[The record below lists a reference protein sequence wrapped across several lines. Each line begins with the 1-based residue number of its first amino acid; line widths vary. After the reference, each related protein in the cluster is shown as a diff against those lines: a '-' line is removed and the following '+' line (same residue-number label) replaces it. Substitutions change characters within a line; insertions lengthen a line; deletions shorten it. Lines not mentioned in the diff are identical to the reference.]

1 MTETVVV
8 VVINFVLVVASG
20 IFFKTTEKRAAA
32 KSSIIRAFRK
42 IYIEFGN
49 ITAAGVPA
57 DIELRLEEGVSNELR
72 FEEGVSNFNAL
83 GVEKAAKEIQELH
96 WQSILDITKL
106 VRIEWILSRAMWI
119 ILLMAIVAIA
129 SNIIGNF
136 LLTDEGNLRTVLR
149 FCVPGIL
156 AFCEFIFVIWMA
168 NTGSYL
174 TSVINKYNYF
184 EF

>member
-8 VVINFVLVVASG
+8 VAINLVLGIASG
-20 IFFKTTEKRAAA
+20 IFIKITDKRADA
-32 KSSIIRAFRK
+32 KSSIIKAFRK
-42 IYIEFGN
+42 IYLEFGN
-49 ITAAGVPA
+49 IAAAGVPW
-57 DIELRLEEGVSNELR
+57 DEEG
-72 FEEGVSNFNAL
+72 GIADYNFQ

-106 VRIEWILSRAMWI
+106 GRIEWILSRAMWI
-119 ILLMAIVAIA
+119 IFLMAIVAIA
-129 SNIIGNF
+129 SNVIGNF
-136 LLTDEGNLRTVLR
+136 LLTDEGNLRTILR

-156 AFCEFIFVIWMA
+156 AFCEFVFVIWMA

>member
-1 MTETVVV
+1 MTETLVVV
-8 VVINFVLVVASG
+8 AINLVLGIASG
-20 IFFKTTEKRAAA
+20 IFIKITDKRADA
-32 KSSIIRAFRK
+32 KSSIIKAFRK
-42 IYIEFGN
+42 IYLEFGN
-49 ITAAGVPA
+49 IAAAGVPDSELEVGGIA
-57 DIELRLEEGVSNELR
+57 DY
-72 FEEGVSNFNAL
+72 NFQ

-96 WQSILDITKL
+96 WQSVLDITKL
-106 VRIEWILSRAMWI
+106 GRIEWILSRAMWI

-136 LLTDEGNLRTVLR
+136 VLNDDGNLRTVLR

-156 AFCEFIFVIWMA
+156 AFCEVVFVIWMA

-174 TSVINKYNYF
+174 ASVINTYNNF

>member
-20 IFFKTTEKRAAA
+20 IFIKTTEKRAAA
-32 KSSIIRAFRK
+32 KSSIIKAFRK
-42 IYIEFGN
+42 IYLDFGN
-49 ITAAGVPA
+49 IAAAGVPW
-57 DIELRLEEGVSNELR
+57 DEEG
-72 FEEGVSNFNAL
+72 GIADYNFQ

-106 VRIEWILSRAMWI
+106 GRIEWLLSRAMWI
-119 ILLMAIVAIA
+119 ILTMAIVAIA
-129 SNIIGNF
+129 SNIVGNF
-136 LLTDEGNLRTVLR
+136 AFNDEGNLRTILR
-149 FCVPGIL
+149 FCIPGIL
-156 AFCEFIFVIWMA
+156 AFCEVIFVIWMA

-174 TSVINKYNYF
+174 TSVINKYNNF

>member
-8 VVINFVLVVASG
+8 VAINLVLGIASG
-20 IFFKTTEKRAAA
+20 IFIKITDKRADA
-32 KSSIIRAFRK
+32 KSSIIKAFRK
-42 IYIEFGN
+42 IYLEFGN
-49 ITAAGVPA
+49 IAAAGVPDSELEVGGIA
-57 DIELRLEEGVSNELR
+57 DY
-72 FEEGVSNFNAL
+72 NFQ

-106 VRIEWILSRAMWI
+106 GRIEWILSRAMWI
-119 ILLMAIVAIA
+119 IFLMAIVAIA
-129 SNIIGNF
+129 SNIIGKF

-156 AFCEFIFVIWMA
+156 AFCEFVFVIWMA

>member
-8 VVINFVLVVASG
+8 VAINLVLGIASG
-20 IFFKTTEKRAAA
+20 IFIKITDKRADA
-32 KSSIIRAFRK
+32 KSSIIKAFRK
-42 IYIEFGN
+42 IYLEFGN
-49 ITAAGVPA
+49 IAAAGVPDSELEVGGIA
-57 DIELRLEEGVSNELR
+57 DY
-72 FEEGVSNFNAL
+72 NFQ

-106 VRIEWILSRAMWI
+106 GRIEWILSRAMWI
-119 ILLMAIVAIA
+119 IFLMAIVAIA

-156 AFCEFIFVIWMA
+156 AFCEFVFVIWMA

>member
-1 MTETVVV
+1 MTETLVVV
-8 VVINFVLVVASG
+8 AINLVLGIASG
-20 IFFKTTEKRAAA
+20 IFIKITDKRADA
-32 KSSIIRAFRK
+32 KSSIIKAFRK
-42 IYIEFGN
+42 IYLEFGN
-49 ITAAGVPA
+49 IAAAGVPDSELEVGGIA
-57 DIELRLEEGVSNELR
+57 DY
-72 FEEGVSNFNAL
+72 NFQ

-106 VRIEWILSRAMWI
+106 GRIEWILSRAMWI
-119 ILLMAIVAIA
+119 IFLMAIVAIA

-156 AFCEFIFVIWMA
+156 AFCEFVFVIWMA